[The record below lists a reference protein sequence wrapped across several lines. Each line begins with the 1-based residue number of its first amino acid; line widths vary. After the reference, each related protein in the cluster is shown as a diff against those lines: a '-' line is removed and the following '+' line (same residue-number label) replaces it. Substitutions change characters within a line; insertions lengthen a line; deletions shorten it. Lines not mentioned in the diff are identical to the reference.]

1 MIVGIGTDLV
11 EVKRVEKLLKDK
23 ERFRDHMFTDGE
35 ITACDGNFR
44 AAEKY
49 AARFAAKEAAV
60 KALGTGLRGGIE
72 WRDIE
77 LLNDELGKPSLHFH
91 GKAKKLAD
99 SLGVTGSF
107 VSISHLKDYATA
119 VVVLEGER

>member
-23 ERFRDHMFTDGE
+23 EQFRDHMFTAGE
-35 ITACDGNFR
+35 IAASDGNVR

-49 AARFAAKEAAV
+49 AARIAAKGAAV

-77 LLNDELGKPSLHFH
+77 LLNDELGKPSLFFH
-91 GKAKKLAD
+91 GKAKELAD
-99 SLGVTGSF
+99 SLGITGSF
-107 VSISHLKDYATA
+107 VSISHLKEIACA
-119 VVVLEGER
+119 VVVLEG